1 MATTAMT
8 VTDETPPTLKALD
21 FDYLPPPDPK
31 AVEQAMLIGDLSKM
45 TDEQRI
51 AYYVATCRSLN
62 LNPLTKPFQAL
73 TDDDGTLKLYPDK
86 GLAEQLR
93 KRDKVSTKVLG
104 REILDGLYIVTV
116 VARTPDGREE
126 EAQGIVPL
134 VKAKGTWEDWTDRDG
149 KKRRRFKPTVGADG
163 QEVMLQLSPTERAN
177 AMKRAETQGKR
188 RATLAICG
196 LGFPDYEAEPTSAAH
211 PQALALRTLS
221 PEEAAKDVSQHI
233 EDLYGPPPADE
244 HLLGIVAEVEAAI
257 AHLGGDMAQW
267 EAWAEGTVGRPRR
280 DFTVDDYQRWLDA
293 VRVVQQRGPR
303 QKDAPEHP
311 EKDTRKGRQ
320 GTNAPPVDAKVER
333 DPETGE
339 AIPPTAGQN
348 EFWVDGEAVG

>member
-8 VTDETPPTLKALD
+8 VNPETPAVLKSLD
-21 FDYLPPPDPK
+21 PDYLPAVDPK

-73 TDDDGTLKLYPDK
+73 ADDDGTLKLYPDK

-93 KRDKVSTKVLG
+93 KRDRVSMKVLG

-116 VARTPDGREE
+116 VAHTPDGREE

-134 VKAKGTWEDWTDRDG
+134 VKPKGTWEDWTDRDG
-149 KKRRRFKPTVGADG
+149 KKRRRFKPTVGSDG
-163 QEVMLQLSPTERAN
+163 QEVMLALSPTERAN
-177 AMKRAETQGKR
+177 AMKRAETQAKR

-196 LGFPDYEAEPTSAAH
+196 LGFPDYEAEPTSPAH
-211 PQALALRTLS
+211 PQALPLRMLS
-221 PEEAAKDVSQHI
+221 PEEAAKDVSAHI
-233 EDLYGPPPADE
+233 EDLCGPPPPDE
-244 HLLGIVAEVEAAI
+244 RLLGIVAELEAAI
-257 AHLGGDMAQW
+257 AHQGGDVAEW
-267 EAWAEGTVGRPRR
+267 EAWAVERMGKPRAA
-280 DFTVDDYQRWLDA
+280 FSVDDYTRWLQA
-293 VRVVQQRGPR
+293 VRKVEERGPR
-303 QKDAPEHP
+303 QGPQE
-311 EKDTRKGRQ
+311 GRR
-320 GTNAPPVDAKVER
+320 GTNAPAAVER

-339 AIPPTAGQN
+339 IIPPGVGQK
-348 EFWVDGEAVG
+348 EFWTEGEAVE